1 MDPET
6 QKAVEAELKRFA
18 ADLGL
23 SDAQKAQ
30 FKTALEAAAAKWE
43 EVAKKR
49 AAENQEARKAL
60 RAAVEK
66 WLTPEQLAKWDAEVA
81 KAKTFLGQPV

>member
-18 ADLGL
+18 ADLNL

-30 FKTALEAAAAKWE
+30 FKTALETAAVKLE
-43 EVAKKR
+43 EIAKKR
-49 AAENQEARKAL
+49 AAEQQEARKAL

-66 WLTPEQLAKWDAEVA
+66 WLTPEQLVKWDAEMA
-81 KAKTFLGQPV
+81 KAKKFLGQSV